1 MSLHDFNIYN
11 DKDLFIIESITN
23 SAIHFMDNLNNDIQ
37 WQELTCTSDETIHI
51 TNNKNTIDSFINHLN
66 INNVNYTNFIN

>member
-1 MSLHDFNIYN
+1 
-11 DKDLFIIESITN
+11 
-23 SAIHFMDNLNNDIQ
+23 MDNLNNDIQ
-37 WQELTCTSDETIHI
+37 WQELTCTSEETIHI